1 MASRDAGVPA
11 AVLTRIAD
19 GQQGIYT
26 DGVLK
31 GNLEVSR
38 DLLAEIDRRV
48 TADKSGML
56 DQELFLRVYSPP
68 LRLIV
73 VGAVHVAQALVPIA
87 RIAGFDPIIIDP
99 RTAFATASRFPE
111 VSISTDWPD
120 VAVKALAPD
129 YRTAVV
135 TLTHDPK
142 LDDPALQAS
151 LETDAFYIG
160 SLGSRK
166 THSSRLERL
175 RSHGWDE
182 QQLARIH
189 GPVGLNLGGRRP
201 ADIAVSI
208 MAEII
213 SVLNHRPE

>member
-1 MASRDAGVPA
+1 MVSRDAGVPA
-11 AVLTRIAD
+11 AVLTRIGD
-19 GQQGIYT
+19 GHQGIYR
-26 DGVLK
+26 DGVLN
-31 GNLEVSR
+31 GDLEVSQ

-48 TADKSGML
+48 TVDKSGML

-111 VSISTDWPD
+111 VLISTEWPD
-120 VAVKALAPD
+120 VAVTALGPD

-151 LETDAFYIG
+151 LATDAFYIG

-175 RSHGWDE
+175 RALGLDE

-189 GPVGLNLGGRRP
+189 GPVGLDLGGRRP